1 MVNVNSLSAANRAT
15 APAHTASSA
24 LYTVVIVCLIVAMTG
39 LGAAYG
45 LRAWLGATAIG
56 EATPE
61 LSASHMISIGAQ
73 RYVMPA
79 ALLADPNQRRD
90 GFAERMDFTLALPL
104 GENGQLS
111 EVAITIMPRGRTR
124 TSAAL
129 LDSVYLHQFAPTQ
142 LSGVRGL
149 VGKPL
154 ELDAG
159 TTGETVWYD
168 PLTTNPFV
176 AKCMTPVAM
185 TLGDRTCL
193 RVLALSDR
201 NTAIVAFDPVVLDN
215 WRGFD
220 AGIEAA
226 LSPLRK

>member
-1 MVNVNSLSAANRAT
+1 MVNVNSLSDTRQDAPPART
-15 APAHTASSA
+15 AGAA
-24 LYTVVIVCLIVAMTG
+24 LYTVVAVGLIVTMAA

-45 LRAWLGATAIG
+45 VRSWLDSMAHDA
-56 EATPE
+56 APAE
-61 LSASHMISIGAQ
+61 LSASHIITIGAQ

-79 ALLADPNQRRD
+79 ALLADPIQRRD

-104 GENGQLS
+104 GEGGTLS
-111 EVAITIMPRGRTR
+111 EVAITIMPRGRMR

-142 LSGVRGL
+142 LSGVPGL

-168 PLTTNPFV
+168 PLTANPFV

-201 NTAIVAFDPVVLDN
+201 NTAIVAFDPAVLDN
-215 WRGFD
+215 WRSFD
-220 AGIEAA
+220 ARIEAA